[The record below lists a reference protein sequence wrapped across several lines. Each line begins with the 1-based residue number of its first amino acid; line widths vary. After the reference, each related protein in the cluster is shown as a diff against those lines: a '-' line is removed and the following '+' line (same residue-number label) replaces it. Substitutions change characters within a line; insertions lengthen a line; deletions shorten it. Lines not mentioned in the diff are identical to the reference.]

1 MVFSNSKKYFGGINM
16 TILDRLF
23 ELMNERNL
31 KPSQVTKDIGIANSS
46 FSDWKKGK
54 GSPSLDAVTKLAA
67 YFNVS
72 VDYIV
77 NGIET
82 TSLELSSQN
91 EIVLI
96 QNFRKLTP
104 TLQSKLLIYL
114 NGMVDALSPTV
125 STDIE
130 KRLSV

>member
-1 MVFSNSKKYFGGINM
+1 M

-67 YFNVS
+67 LY
-72 VDYIV
+72 
-77 NGIET
+77 
-82 TSLELSSQN
+82 SQWN
-91 EIVLI
+91 RN
-96 QNFRKLTP
+96 NFIGTFQPK
-104 TLQSKLLIYL
+104 
-114 NGMVDALSPTV
+114 
-125 STDIE
+125 
-130 KRLSV
+130 

>member
-1 MVFSNSKKYFGGINM
+1 M
-16 TILDRLF
+16 TILDRIY

-31 KPSQVTKDIGIANSS
+31 RPSQVTNDIGIANSS
-46 FSDWKKGK
+46 FSDWKKVK

-72 VDYIV
+72 LDYMV

-82 TSLELSSQN
+82 KSLELSSQN

-114 NGMVDALSPTV
+114 NGMVDALSPAV

>member
-1 MVFSNSKKYFGGINM
+1 M

-130 KRLSV
+130 KRLSVYKNINKKIKRPYRL

>member
-1 MVFSNSKKYFGGINM
+1 M

-54 GSPSLDAVTKLAA
+54 GSP
-67 YFNVS
+67 S